1 MGAVAF
7 EGLGRL
13 GGFGGFGGFGEIG
26 NNGSFG
32 SFGDFGFWL
41 FDSFGLGLF
50 DSFGLRGWGGLR
62 ESGRREVEGFGCD
75 AVVQFYRLKEGKR
88 FVYAGGYVW
97 KRCEEGFASGC
108 EFPEIVDVDSL
119 AAL

>member
-13 GGFGGFGGFGEIG
+13 GGLRGLGEIG
-26 NNGSFG
+26 NNGSFGSFG

-41 FDSFGLGLF
+41 FDSFGL
-50 DSFGLRGWGGLR
+50 RGWGGLR
-62 ESGRREVEGFGCD
+62 ECGRREVEGFGCD

-97 KRCEEGFASGC
+97 KRCEQAFASGC